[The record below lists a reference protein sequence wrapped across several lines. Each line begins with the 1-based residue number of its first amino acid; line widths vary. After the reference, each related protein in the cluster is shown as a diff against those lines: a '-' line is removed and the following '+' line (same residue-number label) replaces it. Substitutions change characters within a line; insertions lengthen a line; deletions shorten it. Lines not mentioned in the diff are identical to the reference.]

1 MSPEY
6 LVKVEA
12 NANNNKYYRMIPH
25 ENGTW
30 TAEYGRIGSRPQK
43 REYDASQFEKKLNE
57 KLRKGYARQT
67 EVMQDLIQK
76 EDKAEIKYKPIKN
89 KSVAAIAKRLQ
100 DMARK
105 AVSDNYTI
113 SSSKVTKAMLDEAQ
127 SILAYLVHEES
138 VRDFNEELLRLFTVI
153 PRKMSNVSENLAQ
166 SESDFADILV
176 KEQNLLDV
184 MKGQVIE
191 NTITDMR
198 KETQETYDGTVLDSI
213 GVSME
218 PCDAEEI
225 ELIKRKL
232 GRCAKHFKQAW
243 RVVNHASSVKFDM
256 YTKERKLG
264 IAKQKLLWHG
274 SRNENWWS
282 ILQTGLVLKPTNA
295 VITGKMFGYGI
306 YYATKAA
313 KSIGYTSM
321 TGSRWAGGSSS
332 TAFMALMSVAYGK
345 PYDVYSFDSKYY
357 DFDYKALQKACPGAD
372 CLHAHAGKGML
383 REDEIIVYREDQCT
397 IRYLVE
403 LYS

>member
-25 ENGTW
+25 ENDTW

-67 EVMQDLIQK
+67 EAMQELIQK
-76 EDKAEIKYKPIKN
+76 EDKPEIKYKPIKD
-89 KSVAAIAKRLQ
+89 KSVADIAKRLQ

-113 SSSKVTKAMLDEAQ
+113 SSDKVTKAMLDEAQ
-127 SILAYLVHEES
+127 TILAHLVHEES

-166 SESDFADILV
+166 SESDFADILI

-191 NTITDMR
+191 NAVTDMR
-198 KETQETYDGTVLDSI
+198 KETQEAYDGTVLDSI

-218 PCDAEEI
+218 D
-225 ELIKRKL
+225 RKS
-232 GRCAKHFKQAW
+232 
-243 RVVNHASSVKFDM
+243 VV
-256 YTKERKLG
+256 
-264 IAKQKLLWHG
+264 
-274 SRNENWWS
+274 
-282 ILQTGLVLKPTNA
+282 
-295 VITGKMFGYGI
+295 
-306 YYATKAA
+306 
-313 KSIGYTSM
+313 
-321 TGSRWAGGSSS
+321 
-332 TAFMALMSVAYGK
+332 
-345 PYDVYSFDSKYY
+345 
-357 DFDYKALQKACPGAD
+357 
-372 CLHAHAGKGML
+372 
-383 REDEIIVYREDQCT
+383 
-397 IRYLVE
+397 
-403 LYS
+403 